1 MLSRLLS
8 LFKAIAVFFV
18 ALALSWG
25 VGLFLFVA
33 QIPDPLPE
41 NTPLEHT
48 DAIVVLTG
56 GSKRIDE
63 GLLLLKKNLAEHL
76 LISGVHENTPLDA
89 LLRDPSYTALEDRI
103 TLGREALDTFGNAVE
118 AALWVREN
126 EDESL
131 RLVTA
136 NYHMPRAL
144 LEFHRQFAKTQIVPH
159 PVAPE
164 HFKKEGWWADGASR
178 RLVLSEYH
186 KTLASY
192 VRVGLVAFLE
202 GS

>member
-1 MLSRLLS
+1 MLSRFSSLLKALG
-8 LFKAIAVFFV
+8 LFL
-18 ALALSWG
+18 LALVLIWAT
-25 VGLFLFVA
+25 GLFLFAVK
-33 QIPDPLPE
+33 IPDPLPDDS
-41 NTPLEHT
+41 PLERT

-63 GLLLLKKNLAEHL
+63 GLLLLKRGLAEHL
-76 LISGVHENTPLDA
+76 LISGVHENTPIDD
-89 LLRDPSYTALEDRI
+89 LLRGPSFEALEEKI

-118 AALWVREN
+118 AAIWVRDN

-144 LEFHRQFAKTQIVPH
+144 LEFHRQFSNIRIVPH

-164 HFKKEGWWADGASR
+164 HFKKDGWWMDAASR
-178 RLVLSEYH
+178 KLVLSEYH

-192 VRVGLVAFLE
+192 VREGLVAFLE